1 MVSGTLTLRHLTFGT
16 NGMPVPAC
24 PIVAFKTMAMKRL
37 VISNVGGCSCG
48 AVRYEITAEPI
59 RGFQC
64 QCRDCQRDSGS
75 GHTSV
80 WVFPRTA
87 FKATGPLKDSVRVAD
102 SGDAKV
108 KCFCEVCGSPISARS
123 EARHAWP
130 LCRKP
135 GRSERLSTSCRHV
148 RLTRQSLGFSRSG
161 GAKDCRD
168 EKLIRSPTGAAI
180 DYAKRIERMWA

>member
-1 MVSGTLTLRHLTFGT
+1 M
-16 NGMPVPAC
+16 
-24 PIVAFKTMAMKRL
+24 MAY
-37 VISNVGGCSCG
+37 VGGCSCG

-108 KCFCEVCGSPISARS
+108 KCFCEVCGSPI
-123 EARHAWP
+123 
-130 LCRKP
+130 CNKP
-135 GRSERLSTSCRHV
+135 VAKPDMLGLYVGSLDDPSGFRPHV
-148 RLTRQSLGFSRSG
+148 VMFASRG
-161 GAKDCRD
+161 NPWDFLD
-168 EKLIRSPTGAAI
+168 PEVP
-180 DYAKRIERMWA
+180 RIAGMRN

>member
-1 MVSGTLTLRHLTFGT
+1 M
-16 NGMPVPAC
+16 
-24 PIVAFKTMAMKRL
+24 MAY
-37 VISNVGGCSCG
+37 VGGCSCG

-80 WVFPRTA
+80 WVFPRIA

-108 KCFCEVCGSPISARS
+108 KCFCEVCGSPICNKPVAK
-123 EARHAWP
+123 P
-130 LCRKP
+130 DMLGLYRKP

-148 RLTRQSLGFSRSG
+148 RLTRPIKGPVATATSS
-161 GAKDCRD
+161 
-168 EKLIRSPTGAAI
+168 
-180 DYAKRIERMWA
+180 